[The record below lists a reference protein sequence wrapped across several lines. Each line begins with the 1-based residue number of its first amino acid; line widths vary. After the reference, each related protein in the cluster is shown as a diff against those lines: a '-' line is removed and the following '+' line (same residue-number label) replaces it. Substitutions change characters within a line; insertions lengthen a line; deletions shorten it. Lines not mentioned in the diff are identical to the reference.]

1 MKATKEKVFTAADA
15 ILEDDSTPSAISV
28 RKAIGGGSYET
39 IQNHLEEWRELQ
51 AVKAAASAE
60 PMPAPA
66 AEVVRLFGSQLWQ
79 RARDGANDRL
89 AAERKAMDAERTE
102 LEASR
107 RETMQMAD
115 QLASELDQVRE
126 ERATLERSVSM
137 AQADIESLRQQLAAA
152 HAGLPAMKS
161 DTGPCSASSKRLG
174 TRRDWQGIRL
184 ARSVG
189 GLRHSRPRTPIFL
202 PGCRRYPVEGAAPES
217 RGDSCPLGTVSWIK
231 TTCERR
237 QSWADVD
244 Q

>member
-15 ILEDDSTPSAISV
+15 ILEDGSTPSAISV

-60 PMPAPA
+60 PMPAPV

-107 RETMQMAD
+107 RETMQLAD

-152 HAGLPAMKS
+152 HA
-161 DTGPCSASSKRLG
+161 
-174 TRRDWQGIRL
+174 RL
-184 ARSVG
+184 AGDEERCRAMQCQLEAARDAEALARDQAGAQRGRLEALEAQNADLLARLS
-189 GLRHSRPRTPIFL
+189 PIS
-202 PGCRRYPVEGAAPES
+202 GRGRRA
-217 RGDSCPLGTVSWIK
+217 
-231 TTCERR
+231 
-237 QSWADVD
+237 
-244 Q
+244 